1 MVLVS
6 RAASSLRRVRR
17 LVSNC
22 SLFTLTTMPPM
33 MLGIDRRFEHDLP
46 AGDGLHFVLAA
57 CRVSAS
63 LIGTAVTA
71 QTSTML
77 FSK

>member
-6 RAASSLRRVRR
+6 RAAISLRRVRR

-33 MLGIDRRFEHDLP
+33 ISGSTDVSSTTCLP
-46 AGDGLHFVLAA
+46 VTAYILFFSLS
-57 CRVSAS
+57 RSAS

-71 QTSTML
+71 QTSAML